1 MYIFFSQSPSLSRP
15 LLHTCISSILSE
27 TSEKITSLIRFTQSH
42 LSILFPFSSLS
53 FPTPWP
59 FLSLSL
65 CLFSS
70 PHPTTS
76 WVLTNTDPIIKR
88 KTNDQ
93 TALSRN
99 QHFFS
104 PKRPVLESSEP
115 KLWWNPAIK
124 VKQNEAFP
132 SDVTPVCRAGF
143 LSNWLGLWV
152 VVHHWHV
159 SPTFHIIHSV
169 KKKESWWLSSCE

>member
-42 LSILFPFSSLS
+42 LSILFLFLLFHSPLPGLFCLS
-53 FPTPWP
+53 P
-59 FLSLSL
+59 SVY
-65 CLFSS
+65 FSS
-70 PHPTTS
+70 PHPYNFLS
-76 WVLTNTDPIIKR
+76 PDKHWSYYK
-88 KTNDQ
+88 KETNDQ

-132 SDVTPVCRAGF
+132 PDVTPVCSAGF